1 MSLILGMDTG
11 GTYTDGVLINSKTRK
26 ILCKAKALTTK
37 EDLTIGIEN
46 CIKNMNYCDYSQV
59 QLVSLSTTL
68 ATNSL
73 VEGRG
78 GKVGLI
84 LMGDELKEDIP
95 AELWGRVKGK
105 FDIMGNLQEELDVEE
120 AKLLLE
126 SFRGKVQAVAISG
139 YASVRNP
146 KHEQILKSLSEEVLQ
161 IPVVCAHQLTSALG
175 FYQRTVTAVLNARLI
190 PVIHSLITSTKTV
203 LQKYK
208 IQAPIMMVKGDGTL
222 MPERLVLDKPIETI
236 LSGPAASVIGG
247 AFLTEKKDA
256 LILDMGGTTTD
267 IAHIK
272 DGVVGIKKEG
282 AKVGGWLT
290 RVQAAEISTF
300 GLGGDSHIFLNS
312 TGKIEIGP
320 EKAIPLS
327 LAAREFPNLL
337 YEMRSFKRHGEYKS
351 YSSQET
357 DCYMI
362 LKKPDHPTPQIEE
375 DVLDIL
381 KDGPHS
387 LSHIADLLNRAPE
400 TMDMTPYIKQ
410 GVLSRISMTP
420 TDILHVQGKYTEW
433 NEDIARVGAEI
444 LSKRMEIPLN
454 QFLHRVEELMT
465 KRICMVTLQSIS
477 DFESQNIVLDQSM
490 EALYLLNKA
499 LENQGKELLKVSLTL
514 EKPIIAIGAP
524 VSAWTSGLKERLG
537 GNVIIPE
544 HAEVANAIGAA
555 VGQIMETVDLLISL
569 EPGGKSYILNT
580 PWDRKMYNTL
590 EEALFYAIHEGRK
603 HIENILFGAGCNRCE
618 FLEEFKDIMVDLKE
632 NEAQVFMGKKVRITG
647 MGKPNL

>member
-11 GTYTDGVLINSKTRK
+11 GTYTDGVLINSKTK
-26 ILCKAKALTTK
+26 EILFKAKALTTK

-46 CIKNMNYCDYSQV
+46 CIRNMKCNDFSQV

-84 LMGDELKEDIP
+84 LMGDELQEEIP
-95 AELWGRVKGK
+95 VELWGRVKGK
-105 FDIMGNLQEELDVEE
+105 FDIMGGLQEELDVEQ
-120 AKLLLE
+120 AKELLE

-146 KHEQILKSLSEEVLQ
+146 KHEQILKNLAEGSLH

-190 PVIHSLITSTKTV
+190 PVIYSLITSTKTV
-203 LQKYK
+203 LEKNSIK
-208 IQAPIMMVKGDGTL
+208 APIMMVKGDGTL
-222 MPERLVLDKPIETI
+222 MPETLAMDKPIETI

-247 AFLTEKKDA
+247 AFLTKKKDA

-267 IAHIK
+267 IAHIQ
-272 DGVVGIKKEG
+272 DGAVKIKKEG
-282 AKVGGWLT
+282 AKVGGWFT

-312 TGKIEIGP
+312 AGKIEIGP
-320 EKAIPLS
+320 EKVIPLS
-327 LAAREFPNLL
+327 LAGRDFPNLL

-351 YSSQET
+351 YSPQET
-357 DCYMI
+357 DCYI
-362 LKKPDHPTPQIEE
+362 LLKIPDSPLQNIEQS
-375 DVLDIL
+375 VLDIL
-381 KDGPHS
+381 RDGPHS
-387 LSHIADLLNRAPE
+387 LSHIAGLLNRAPE

-410 GVLSRISMTP
+410 GILNRISMTP
-420 TDILHVQGKYTEW
+420 TDVLHVQGKYTEW
-433 NEDIARVGAEI
+433 NQDIAGVGAEI
-444 LSKRMEIPLN
+444 LSKRMEIPIE
-454 QFLHRVEELMT
+454 QFLRRVEKLMA
-465 KRICMVTLQSIS
+465 KKICMVTLQSIA
-477 DFESQNIVLDQSM
+477 DFESHNIQLDQSN
-490 EALYLLNKA
+490 EVIYLLNKV
-499 LENQGKELLKVSLTL
+499 LENQGNELLKVGLSL

-524 VSAWTSGLKERLG
+524 ASAWTSGLKERLD

-555 VGQIMETVDLLISL
+555 VGQIMEVVDLLISL
-569 EPGGKSYILNT
+569 DPGGKSYILNM
-580 PWDRKMYNTL
+580 PWDRKLYATL
-590 EEALFYAIHEGRK
+590 DEAMFYAVHEGRK
-603 HIENILFGAGCNRCE
+603 HIESILFGAGCNRCE
-618 FLEEFKDIMVDLKE
+618 ILEEFHDIMVELKE
-632 NEAQVFMGKKVRITG
+632 NEAQVLMGKKVKITG
-647 MGKPNL
+647 IGKPIL